1 MQVKIGDFGLATT
14 LDFDGERKRT
24 LCGTPN
30 YIAPEMLDKKGHS
43 FEVDI
48 WAIGCIL
55 YTLLVGK
62 PPFETETLK
71 DTYNR
76 IKNNQYSIPPRI
88 GVDAKQLIN
97 KLLAAEPAN
106 RPTIHEILSYPF
118 FTKGYM
124 PHRLPTSCLTVA
136 PKFNTAVVSG
146 GHGDIV
152 SCVSKSLH
160 SN

>member
-14 LDFDGERKRT
+14 LEYDGERKKT

-76 IKNNQYSIPPRI
+76 IKNNQYTIPPRI

-97 KLLAAEPAN
+97 KLLAADPAK

-124 PHRLPTSCLTVA
+124 PPRLPTSCLTVA

-152 SCVSKSLH
+152 GLFLIRM
-160 SN
+160 